1 MGSNGDTYRRTKY
14 FPAWLRV
21 HSSTLIYGTVV
32 TMRGARSGFLC
43 ALSICLES
51 KTTEDQDRGKRKL
64 N

>member
-1 MGSNGDTYRRTKY
+1 MRSSGDTYRRTKY

-43 ALSICLES
+43 VCVCIEHLS
-51 KTTEDQDRGKRKL
+51 RK
-64 N
+64 